1 MLITSSSMSS
11 RLSYSPLIGLV
22 LTRYNRVM
30 YIHAPTMI
38 GCAKEAELRLLSC
51 AAGCGVVSNA
61 VATQL
66 SFQNHSYDGALPANN
81 IRSFPPAVLMSSPY
95 HRRYSY
101 LKRDEQLSKSW
112 FHKLPVHTQRDPS
125 PVSTSLCFGCDSLD
139 LPGIVARMRA
149 DPKMKDFALPPWTN
163 SAGVPMN
170 DGACALCAIFSANW
184 DREGAIDIEWMESM
198 YYRQR
203 GMYSPWSPAALVFSD
218 SEWTNKT
225 VFEII
230 PTKDNHL
237 DSMSRLLDPSSV
249 DFDRIRLWLQYCSND
264 DVAPQPRRKSAYLP
278 GFRLI
283 HCRSRKIIKPPQ
295 ECRYVALSYV
305 WGKNPPE
312 ESQSQCFPRTI
323 EDAIKVCLEL
333 GFEYICTFGKLR
345 RHLSRIALT
354 MPFFDL
360 SRDRSLRKCATKLL

>member
-1 MLITSSSMSS
+1 
-11 RLSYSPLIGLV
+11 
-22 LTRYNRVM
+22 
-30 YIHAPTMI
+30 
-38 GCAKEAELRLLSC
+38 
-51 AAGCGVVSNA
+51 
-61 VATQL
+61 
-66 SFQNHSYDGALPANN
+66 
-81 IRSFPPAVLMSSPY
+81 
-95 HRRYSY
+95 
-101 LKRDEQLSKSW
+101 
-112 FHKLPVHTQRDPS
+112 
-125 PVSTSLCFGCDSLD
+125 
-139 LPGIVARMRA
+139 
-149 DPKMKDFALPPWTN
+149 
-163 SAGVPMN
+163 MN
-170 DGACALCAIFSANW
+170 DGACALCALFSANW
-184 DREGAIDIEWMESM
+184 DREWGIEIRWMESL
-198 YYRQR
+198 YFGR
-203 GMYSPWSPAALVFSD
+203 GQEIPSWSPAAVVFGNSN
-218 SEWTNKT
+218 WGPTKA

-230 PTKDNHL
+230 PTQDDHP
-237 DSMSRLLDPSSV
+237 DPMTRLLHPNSI
-249 DFDRIRLWLQYCSND
+249 DFDRIQLWLQSCSND

-345 RHLSRIALT
+345 RHSSRIALT